1 MPKPILLVE
10 DDRVYAIW
18 VRNALN
24 KLDVPNKLVHAA
36 NGKLALEYL
45 RDKAN
50 TRPCLILLDL
60 YMPELNGVEFLR
72 VIKSDCALKH
82 IPVVVLTASPQ
93 EGDVAMSFELGAAEY
108 LKKGNDY
115 SDLLYKMSRLLPYWT
130 GIQSSF
136 DPEPAPLLAREC
148 V

>member
-24 KLDVPNKLVHAA
+24 KLNVPNKLIHAA
-36 NGKLALEYL
+36 NGRLALEYL

-50 TRPCLILLDL
+50 TGPCLILLDL

-72 VIKSDCALKH
+72 VIKSDCALRH

-93 EGDVAMSFELGAAEY
+93 EADVAMSFELGAAES
-108 LKKGNDY
+108 LKKGGNY
-115 SDLLYKMSRLLPYWT
+115 SDLHYKMSTL
-130 GIQSSF
+130 
-136 DPEPAPLLAREC
+136 AP
-148 V
+148 

>member
-10 DDRVYAIW
+10 DDRVFAIW

-24 KLDVPNKLVHAA
+24 KLDVPNKLVNAA

-45 RDKAN
+45 RDKASA
-50 TRPCLILLDL
+50 RPCLILLDL

-72 VIKSDCALKH
+72 VVKSDCALKH

-93 EGDVAMSFELGAAEY
+93 EADVAMSFELGAAEY
-108 LKKGNDY
+108 LKKGGNY
-115 SDLLYKMSRLLPYWT
+115 SDLLYKMSRLMPYWT
-130 GIQSSF
+130 GIQVPF
-136 DPEPAPLLAREC
+136 DPEPALLRAREY